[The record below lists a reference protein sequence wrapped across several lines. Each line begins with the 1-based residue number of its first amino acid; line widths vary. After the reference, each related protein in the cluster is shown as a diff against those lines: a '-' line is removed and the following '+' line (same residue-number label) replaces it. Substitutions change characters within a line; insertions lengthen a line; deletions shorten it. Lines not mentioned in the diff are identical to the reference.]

1 MVLNTAQPMPGN
13 DRLGNREK
21 AAEGYASVVDVW
33 RDADPL
39 LQPFVEEARRAL
51 QRLVAERTAS

>member
-1 MVLNTAQPMPGN
+1 MVLNTAQPVPGN

-21 AAEGYASVVDVW
+21 ATEGYAYVVAVW
-33 RDADPL
+33 RGADPL

-51 QRLVAERTAS
+51 QRLVAEQTAS